1 MIRFRTATPDDIPLI
16 QKLAHLIWPQAFLT
30 IITQTQLEIMLAKM
44 YDPVTLR
51 HEMANGFIWKIIE
64 ERGSPIGYLSYS
76 MIDPATCK
84 LHKVYVLPEK
94 QGQGIGKKCL
104 TEAARY
110 AQENGAGNLILMVN
124 RANEKALRTYRA
136 FGFHEDESI
145 DWEFSPGFILHDYKM
160 RLEVET
166 PNSEVRIQ
174 KSE

>member
-1 MIRFRTATPDDIPLI
+1 MIRFRTARPDDIPLI

-51 HEMANGFIWKIIE
+51 NEMANGFIWKIIE
-64 ERGSPIGYLSYS
+64 ERGGPIGYLSYS

-104 TEAARY
+104 AEAARY
-110 AQENGAGNLILMVN
+110 ARENGAVNLILMVN
-124 RANEKALRTYRA
+124 RANAKALRAYRA
-136 FGFHEDESI
+136 FGVHEAESI

-160 RLEVET
+160 KLT
-166 PNSEVRIQ
+166 L
-174 KSE
+174 